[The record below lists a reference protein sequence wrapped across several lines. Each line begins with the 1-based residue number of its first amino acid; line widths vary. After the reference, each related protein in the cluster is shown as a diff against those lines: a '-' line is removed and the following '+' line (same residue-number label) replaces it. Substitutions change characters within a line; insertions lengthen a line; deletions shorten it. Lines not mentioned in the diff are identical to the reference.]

1 MNFDEFFDSMN
12 LDAGEITWEL
22 LHYVYDNDENLPGNL
37 KKAFKLTYKSF
48 HPGDNK
54 QSVSLALSIFDAT
67 TSAAIESDY
76 PDGHDASGFLKLINF
91 WWTIS
96 NSKQRYNTNFWI
108 ADAAVE
114 GDSKPLFLRAF
125 ANWLGKWQALQGQNS
140 QKFTP
145 IKQ

>member
-22 LHYVYDNDENLPGNL
+22 LHDVYDNDENLPGNL

-91 WWTIS
+91 W
-96 NSKQRYNTNFWI
+96 
-108 ADAAVE
+108 
-114 GDSKPLFLRAF
+114 
-125 ANWLGKWQALQGQNS
+125 
-140 QKFTP
+140 
-145 IKQ
+145 